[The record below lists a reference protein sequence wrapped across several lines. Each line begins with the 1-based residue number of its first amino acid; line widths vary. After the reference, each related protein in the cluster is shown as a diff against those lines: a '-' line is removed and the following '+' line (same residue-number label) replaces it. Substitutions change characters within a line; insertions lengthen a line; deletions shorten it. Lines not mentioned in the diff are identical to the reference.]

1 MISNNSLS
9 KSMCV
14 SYLQSSNMSHDGRL
28 TVVRPSFDCRSKLLK
43 LVTVLALLL
52 TVGVGNVWGAEEI
65 AYTLTCP
72 KNTSG
77 SNYATNYDITV
88 SSIGWNAPGNQY
100 ENGQWRI
107 GVSKK
112 TAAGSDTRRI
122 YSKTAITQNITKVIL
137 THGAK
142 TSNMNTPTV
151 TLNVYSTAAKAA
163 SGGTGDI
170 SSVSVT
176 YVDNGTMT
184 FNRPTGHDWTGR
196 FYRIDY
202 SISWTYSS
210 SANYILLSS
219 VVFKYES
226 GTSVS
231 LEKAGQTNGTFTLTQ
246 SSSPVTSV
254 TTTSAAQAVTVT
266 ATPAAGYYL
275 SNLTASNPATGTA
288 EVTGSGNTRT
298 VTYSQGA
305 NGSSTITATFS
316 CVTPT
321 ISVPPASKT
330 DYTVGDAGD
339 ALSVTASANNANL
352 GYQWQVSN
360 NNSDWSDI
368 ASGDGGTAETYT
380 PSTAAAGTKYYRV
393 IVSNAATGCSTNTT
407 SAAATITVAAAAYF
421 PNSKTLFIEAG
432 KDGSAWDASA
442 CVKAWFRDG
451 DSGGEVVATQWLA
464 NAGDGKK
471 IFATVIPSSGSYR
484 YMTIQRFTEGCG
496 SFWNDNGAV
505 SKVDDGGSNVVKT
518 TCSTNTCVSWSPSAL
533 SLYLRGNIN
542 NWEGNLATL
551 SDQNAGIWTASYN
564 NYTATATSRDFRITD
579 SYDNMHGSGNTTL
592 EGMIVGSTYDITAS
606 YDVTSGT
613 LEMSKTFVK
622 GTVHFDMQGH
632 GSAISDLENVTAGSK
647 ISAPSPAPSVTGWD
661 FGGWF
666 KEPACTNEWN
676 FATDEVS
683 ETMTLYA
690 KWTVKTYTITKTF
703 SNVANAGLPES
714 FTYTGSETTALN
726 SSFTVDGDNFFLPS
740 SITVTMAGTGTLTQG
755 THYTYNSS
763 TGAFT
768 FLAVITGNIE
778 ITATATA
785 KLKSIAITTPPT
797 TRAYLAG
804 ESFSSTGAVVTATM
818 GDGST
823 KAVTASTIWSPSI
836 ALTAE
841 TGKVIT
847 ASYTENGITKTA
859 STTINVYS
867 VTVQKYD
874 ETPAEITNASVTV
887 GASGRTLSQSV
898 GSTKYVFNNWTLITA
913 SGMGLSG
920 SNLTGTPTGDVVVR
934 GNFYKPITI
943 TWLKGGMSYATGE
956 PTTEVARGAQW
967 KDLTIPTAPGNATLG
982 ACATK
987 FMGWSNSMD
996 AEWVKEDHHSAPGTL
1011 FTSVSGNTT
1020 TITGDITFRAVFA
1033 TESASSTTFKRV
1045 TALSELDNA
1054 AKIVI
1059 ISNSTYTASIKTDA
1073 SNGTA
1078 PTETSS
1084 QITPGNGFIWSL
1096 SGNSSSG
1103 WQFKNSSNNSLGA
1116 TTVATSGNNNQ
1127 AVSITSTNSTW
1138 TIGSHNTSNCFYIRS
1153 GAPSATDTKA
1163 CLDVYNSNWQL
1174 YYVSSYISNSYTA
1187 MRLYVP
1193 LVTYSDYV
1201 TVCCTQYDI
1210 TKASS
1215 GSVTGGTFTTSA
1227 ASACEGAEVTLTA
1240 TPSDGYAFAGWTV
1253 TNTSGGAD
1261 VTNEVLGAGHAG
1273 DNPATMTMPGQAVT
1287 VNATFATLTGITV
1300 KTAPT
1305 KTTYCEGDYFDPTGL
1320 VITASFSN
1328 STSLDIPYAG
1338 NEAKFTFSPTTSTA
1352 LTTGN
1357 SSVSISYGGQSTSQ
1371 AITVNAHR
1379 TISLTGSGTVT
1390 GGTFTADETSACVG
1404 ATITIEVSAADHYSF
1419 NSWTIEK
1426 AGGGTVTPVS
1436 ATSASTTFIMP
1447 DANVTVTASFN
1458 ESAFHYATFK
1468 NDGVAVSGY
1477 DQVKVYDGTKPVPP
1491 TLTDVTDACDKTEC
1505 NLFYGWI
1512 ADGDEWDETTDD
1524 ISAKTIYRRASDLPN
1539 VSGVDVTYHAV
1550 WAKGSAAPAV
1560 TTPTPIAAWN
1570 KNGSGISASTN
1581 YSANTGTG
1589 TLTSNIDMSGTGYS
1603 FMNTNTGISTAPVI
1617 TLSGLNLSG
1626 ASTSTVNIS
1635 FYTRG
1640 SKTSA
1645 GTLTVEYS
1653 SNNGSSYGTAGTVTI
1668 EDGIINH
1675 HEITG
1680 IPKTTNQIRL
1690 THAQSTGSFS
1700 IGTFKIYEPVSG
1712 TWNFTELTS
1721 ANTSGWT
1728 TTDWEGDYIITNGS
1742 TTALNG
1748 YYFEDNKCLVTVSP
1762 STGVISLNANDA
1774 GNAFRITYSAGN
1786 SGYSVQGIGGGLYL
1800 KYKNNSV
1807 DRSESA
1813 ENYYSMGY
1821 NSIIYNTLI
1830 PLQWNSTK
1838 FGFYSSSYT
1847 SLKLYKTLSTY
1858 TKWRVS
1864 CCVKNAITLTGTP
1877 AGTVEGGTFA
1887 ADKTS
1892 ACADAT
1898 VTLSVTSTS
1907 TGYNF
1912 DHWTVVPTGGGDEI
1926 TVTDNHFTMPDE
1938 AVTVTAV
1945 FVAAHT
1951 TTVTLNAQGGVG
1963 GTSSVTATVNLPM
1976 PDATMPTKS
1985 GYEFGGYYLATN
1997 GSGTQYYAAD
2007 GSSAHDWDNGVDAT
2021 EVLYAN
2027 WLASGYTVTLNKEGA
2042 TTQGTASVSVSYGS
2056 NTNLTSAITCPTYT
2070 NKVFGG
2076 YWTTASGEGTQLID
2090 GDGNWIPN
2098 VTSYT
2103 GSNKQWLYADNIELH
2118 ARWSN
2123 VSYTNYRT
2131 TCGPEIDITV
2141 SGTVRLTT
2149 YAGCEVLTPSTS
2161 LITVSSDDW
2170 KSTVGNL
2177 KYLNFRFKD
2186 KVSGVTYTHTSS
2198 SVEGSTQ
2205 KIANSEF
2212 RIYNASDNGGSY
2224 ADGGYIEIPAGTT
2237 SATYSFRIAYKPTA
2251 GVYNTQDHYL
2261 LEVEAMDNSATKKT
2275 ITLEL
2280 LDLYG
2285 RTLPEEFAIAIK
2297 KDNQW
2302 YALPNDLA
2310 GTEAA
2315 SKAIAAIPIVVD
2327 NATTPTCAMFAPEN
2341 VLYRGAQYYDGP
2353 TVANRNR
2360 SGVRFTRNGSQ
2371 WLQVS
2376 TVVGTNNMWL
2386 SSTGGTDVQDWY
2398 LNSETFNA
2406 YTVKLDPR
2414 VGTGGYKDKT
2424 MGMYGSNIGFYSSPT
2439 VSEIYFL
2446 PVETVLEDASVVEWG
2461 KNSFVMEV
2469 DAGSYSEVIAR
2480 VGDAA
2485 TGALSY
2491 SQTRTSVNNS
2501 STTKA
2506 YTINVGNA
2514 INFDEKADQ
2523 LLYLDWLNESGAV
2536 AGVSMVPIPWIIEG
2550 TKTMSS
2556 VDAVKAH
2563 WEKAEVH
2570 VLPGATLTADAG
2582 TFSDVTIKQLEIYPG
2597 ATVNVTTGILT
2608 TTNLMLRNGW
2618 TRAGEKAYG
2627 AARLYI
2633 TPSAGSLT
2641 ATNVYADWYID
2652 YDQYYPVSVPW
2663 KVATSG
2669 ITYLN
2674 TSNAASSSVIKLR
2687 YYDGEG
2693 RANGTNG
2700 SAAEGANWKEF
2711 TPWPETMEPGVG
2723 YAMTAR
2729 RPTGKAF
2736 SIVRMPLTLP
2746 SGAWTSG
2753 TWTTGGEKGY
2763 VGEEPSRIHKDEV
2776 AVTAWGVEDMTKPR
2790 YAVGW
2795 NFIAQP
2801 YMSIYQGPITH
2812 SAGSDYD
2819 VEFVNIPDIRF
2830 KEYDQY
2836 AVGALGQK
2844 LLPAGGFFI
2853 QTEKT
2858 GTLTFGTT
2866 YRKASAPSYHNELQN
2881 LTTKQKAYI
2890 ILNGDEDEDMM
2901 GLLVSDHYTADYDI
2915 NGDLEK
2921 LMGDGNDLKAYMR
2934 YGDMNMAY
2942 VAINE
2947 TLAKEW
2953 IPVSVRIPA
2962 DGEYTFSLHEASIA
2976 GELEGVYLIDYQ
2988 NGDKITNLIEQSY
3001 TFSST
3006 AGTINGRFAI
3016 NAKVGERQTPTG
3028 IDAINA
3034 GGDINSDKPFKFIY
3048 HDKVY
3053 IWLNGVIYDTTG
3065 KRVK

>member
-9 KSMCV
+9 KSMCA
-14 SYLQSSNMSHDGRL
+14 SYLQSSNMSHDHRS
-28 TVVRPSFDCRSKLLK
+28 TIVRPSFDCRSKLLK
-43 LVTVLALLL
+43 IVTVLALLL
-52 TVGVGNVWGAEEI
+52 TVGVGNVCGTDV
-65 AYTLTCP
+65 TLTESEIKANLTKDAHAYGAGAKSFEDGTVTWYLGDFTCTASS
-72 KNTSG
+72 KWFQIKKDAGCYLKITSPTG
-77 SNYATNYDITV
+77 TKITELSLTITSASNSKGGAQDIPMHTAY
-88 SSIGWNAPGNQY
+88 SG
-100 ENGQWRI
+100 RI
-107 GVSKK
+107 ALL
-112 TAAGSDTRRI
+112 TADAAGSASMTGVGYTEEI
-122 YSKTAITQNITKVIL
+122 SSNTASISASGTNNVLYLKTQNAARIW
-137 THGAK
+137 GA
-142 TSNMNTPTV
+142 T
-151 TLNVYSTAAKAA
+151 
-163 SGGTGDI
+163 
-170 SSVSVT
+170 VT
-176 YVDNGTMT
+176 YV
-184 FNRPTGHDWTGR
+184 
-196 FYRIDY
+196 
-202 SISWTYSS
+202 S
-210 SANYILLSS
+210 
-219 VVFKYES
+219 S

-231 LEKAGQTNGTFTLTQ
+231 LSTAGQTNGTFTLTQ
-246 SSSPVTSV
+246 SETTVTKV

-266 ATPAAGYYL
+266 ASPTAGYYL
-275 SNLTASNPATGTA
+275 SNLTATNPTTGTA
-288 EVTGSGNTRT
+288 TVTGSGNTRT
-298 VTYSQGA
+298 VTYSKGA
-305 NGSSTITATFS
+305 NGSSTITSTFS
-316 CVTPT
+316 CLTPT
-321 ISVPPASKT
+321 ISVQPAAST
-330 DYTVGDAGD
+330 TCVVGASPS
-339 ALSVTASANNANL
+339 LSVTASAGGASL
-352 GYQWQVSN
+352 SYQWKQCATIDGAYSN
-360 NNSDWSDI
+360 V
-368 ASGDGGTAETYT
+368 ASGGTSSTYS
-380 PSTAAAGTKYYRV
+380 PSTASAGTTYYKCV
-393 IVSNAATGCSTNTT
+393 ITNAASGCSTTVTSDPAQVTVNAGSTWKFKYSGDSYTEHTMTEDAGVASYSISLAADSRFNFCIDDNGTAYKNNGTIVTTTSGWVFNTSDGNCNIHTGPAGTYTFAINTT
-407 SAAATITVAAAAYF
+407 TKSVTVTYPTVTHPNVHYVYF
-421 PNSKTLFIEAG
+421 KNSDVWG
-432 KDGSAWDASA
+432 
-442 CVKAWFRDG
+442 
-451 DSGGEVVATQWLA
+451 
-464 NAGDGKK
+464 
-471 IFATVIPSSGSYR
+471 TVYGHLYN
-484 YMTIQRFTEGCG
+484 TG
-496 SFWNDNGAV
+496 NDNKAANWPGSVMQATTTICGETYHYAALNAMGGTYNAI
-505 SKVDDGGSNVVKT
+505 KFNDGGSGYGHET
-518 TCSTNTCVSWSPSAL
+518 SAL
-533 SLYLRGNIN
+533 STTSSLGKFNANRDANWHAFKYTISFNGNGNTSGSMSDINNICIGSNQALTSNAFSKTHYFFNCWHADVAVKVGESTIPVGGDISDGATIKDIQSNIN
-542 NWEGNLATL
+542 LTA
-551 SDQNAGIWTASYN
+551 QWTPN
-564 NYTATATSRDFRITD
+564 
-579 SYDNMHGSGNTTL
+579 
-592 EGMIVGSTYDITAS
+592 
-606 YDVTSGT
+606 
-613 LEMSKTFVK
+613 
-622 GTVHFDMQGH
+622 
-632 GSAISDLENVTAGSK
+632 
-647 ISAPSPAPSVTGWD
+647 
-661 FGGWF
+661 
-666 KEPACTNEWN
+666 
-676 FATDEVS
+676 
-683 ETMTLYA
+683 
-690 KWTVKTYTITKTF
+690 TYTITKTF
-703 SNVANAGLPES
+703 SNVANAGLPAS
-714 FTYTGSETTALN
+714 FTYTGSTTTALN
-726 SSFTVDGDNFFLPS
+726 STFTVDGENFFLPS

-785 KLKSIAITTPPT
+785 KLKSIAITSQPT

-823 KAVTASTIWSPSI
+823 KPVTASTLWSPSVG
-836 ALTAE
+836 LTAE

-898 GSTKYVFNNWTLITA
+898 GSTNYVFNNWTLITA

-920 SNLTGTPTGDVVVR
+920 SNLTGTPTDDVVVR

-943 TWLKGGMSYATGE
+943 TWLKGGMSYATGG

-1020 TITGDITFRAVFA
+1020 AITGDITFRAVFA
-1033 TESASSTTFKRV
+1033 TAEEGDNFEIVTSLSGIKEGDAYLGSYHSYSGTRYYAGTSNSATKNVTVSGTPLALSSTTGLKLV
-1045 TALSELDNA
+1045 SIVATATANQYYIKDGTKYLYA
-1054 AKIVI
+1054 
-1059 ISNSTYTASIKTDA
+1059 NSAGS
-1073 SNGTA
+1073 A
-1078 PTETSS
+1078 PTFSDYTCAWTFSD
-1084 QITPGNGFIWSL
+1084 INANYL
-1096 SGNSSSG
+1096 
-1103 WQFKNSSNNSLGA
+1103 FKVKSSLGTFYLRA
-1116 TTVATSGNNNQ
+1116 YATSTTAGAFKMYGDQTNNG
-1127 AVSITSTNSTW
+1127 I
-1138 TIGSHNTSNCFYIRS
+1138 
-1153 GAPSATDTKA
+1153 
-1163 CLDVYNSNWQL
+1163 CLFQKGV
-1174 YYVSSYISNSYTA
+1174 A
-1187 MRLYVP
+1187 
-1193 LVTYSDYV
+1193 YSDYV

-1210 TKASS
+1210 TLQNS
-1215 GSVTGGTFTTSA
+1215 GTVTGGTFATSV
-1227 ASACEGAEVTLTA
+1227 ASACEDAAVTLTA

-1261 VTNEVLGAGHAG
+1261 VTDAVLGAGHAG

-1338 NEAKFTFSPTTSTA
+1338 NEAKFTFSPTTSTS

-1357 SSVSISYGGQSTSQ
+1357 TSVSISYGGQSTSQ

-1390 GGTFTADETSACVG
+1390 GGTFTADESSACVG
-1404 ATITIEVSAADHYSF
+1404 ATITIEASAADHYSF

-1539 VSGVDVTYHAV
+1539 VSGSDVTYHAV
-1550 WAKGSAAPAV
+1550 WAAGSGSPAIS
-1560 TTPTPIAAWN
+1560 PTLIAKWDKQSIAASTAI
-1570 KNGSGISASTN
+1570 KALDKDGSTLNSV
-1581 YSANTGTG
+1581 
-1589 TLTSNIDMSGTGYS
+1589 TLTSNIAMTNSQIYGYS
-1603 FMNTNTGISTAPVI
+1603 NNSISSYPNI
-1617 TLSGLNLSG
+1617 TIAGLDFSSYDGGMITFFL
-1626 ASTSTVNIS
+1626 
-1635 FYTRG
+1635 RG
-1640 SKTSA
+1640 SAQEKVH
-1645 GTLTVEYS
+1645 VEYS
-1653 SNNGSSYGTAGTVTI
+1653 TDNGSNYSSDHFTDGSEKNELSYIVEVPKNTTNVKITYDGNSGNFYFGTVRAY
-1668 EDGIINH
+1668 GI
-1675 HEITG
+1675 
-1680 IPKTTNQIRL
+1680 KTT
-1690 THAQSTGSFS
+1690 S
-1700 IGTFKIYEPVSG
+1700 Y
-1712 TWNFTELTS
+1712 NFTELTS
-1721 ANTSGWT
+1721 SNTSGWSGA
-1728 TTDWEGDYIITNGS
+1728 DWD
-1742 TTALNG
+1742 G
-1748 YYFEDNKCLVTVSP
+1748 YYLITATKDTKTYALRSDVMEGLYGLSEVSP
-1762 STGVISLNANDA
+1762 SESVISNSDLGLIFKA
-1774 GNAFRITYSAGN
+1774 TYN
-1786 SGYSVQGIGGGLYL
+1786 SSTTGYAIQSVATQDYLTDNGGGFSQ
-1800 KYKNNSV
+1800 KYHLL
-1807 DRSESA
+1807 ETSA
-1813 ENYYSMGY
+1813 TEAVSIAYNQITNATGYYV
-1821 NSIIYNTLI
+1821 
-1830 PLQWNSTK
+1830 QWNSDR
-1838 FGFYSSSYT
+1838 FGSYSSST
-1847 SLKLYKTLSTY
+1847 APTLYKILSSY

-1864 CCVKNAITLTGTP
+1864 CCEKHDIAKDGDP
-1877 AGTVEGGTFA
+1877 AGTVTGGSFTV
-1887 ADKTS
+1887 DKTS

-1907 TGYNF
+1907 SGYNF

-2007 GSSAHDWDNGVDAT
+2007 GSSAHDWDNGEDDT

-2131 TCGPEIDITV
+2131 TCGPEIEVTV

-2285 RTLPEEFAIAIK
+2285 RTLPEEFAMAIK

-2302 YALPNDLA
+2302 YALPNNLP
-2310 GTEAA
+2310 GTAA
-2315 SKAIAAIPIVVD
+2315 AAKATVAIPIVVD

-2341 VLYRGAQYYDGP
+2341 VLYKGAQYYDGP
-2353 TVANRNR
+2353 AVANRNR
-2360 SGVRFTRNGSQ
+2360 SGVRFTRDGSQ

-2376 TVVGTNNMWL
+2376 TTPANNNMWL
-2386 SSTGGTDVQDWY
+2386 STTGGTDVQDWY

-2461 KNSFVMEV
+2461 KNSLVMEV

-2506 YTINVGNA
+2506 FTINVGNA

-2753 TWTTGGEKGY
+2753 TWTTNGESGY

-2801 YMSIYQGPITH
+2801 YMSIYQGLITH
-2812 SAGSDYD
+2812 SAGSTYD
-2819 VEFVNIPDIRF
+2819 VEVVNIPDIRF

-2866 YRKASAPSYHNELQN
+2866 NRKASAPSYHNELQN

-2921 LMGDGNDLKAYMR
+2921 LLSDGNTLRTYMR